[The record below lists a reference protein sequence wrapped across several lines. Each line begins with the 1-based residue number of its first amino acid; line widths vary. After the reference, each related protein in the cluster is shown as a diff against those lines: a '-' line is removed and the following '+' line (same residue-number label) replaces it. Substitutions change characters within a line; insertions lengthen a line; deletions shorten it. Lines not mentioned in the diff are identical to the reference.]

1 MGLFSFIGKAA
12 KAVGGLIGGPVGAVL
27 KGGGSLLDHK
37 SGNVS
42 GAKTQILGRV
52 TQPIARGKAPTPS
65 SFPARPGGVATVV
78 HPQVFSS
85 TPVMPG
91 GAIATRGGVVPAASA
106 TPPMQYS
113 GSGGGGPRRTRT
125 SRKAKRSTG
134 RRKTS
139 SGRKLKF
146 GSPAWRAKYMKK
158 GRKKKR

>member
-12 KAVGGLIGGPVGAVL
+12 KAIGGLIGGPVGGVL

-52 TQPIARGKAPTPS
+52 TQPIARAKAPAPS
-65 SFPARPGGVATVV
+65 SFPTRPGGVPSIV
-78 HPQVFSS
+78 PRQVFSS

-91 GAIATRGGVVPAASA
+91 GAIATRAGVIPAASA
-106 TPPMQYS
+106 TPPMSYG
-113 GSGGGGPRRTRT
+113 GS
-125 SRKAKRSTG
+125 SRSTG
-134 RRKTS
+134 RSRTKKRTRSVGTTRRKS
-139 SGRKLKF
+139 RKLKF